1 MILHMYNNLTK
12 SDICCLII
20 SYNPD
25 DNIFQLIKTL
35 EHQVAYLIIVD
46 NNSREDKR
54 IALSEF
60 IKSREVKLIINNTN
74 RGVAAALNQG
84 IHEAKL
90 NKYKWIITFDQD
102 TKSSNR
108 IIEYICEVYNS
119 YSQKERVGMIGVN
132 YPDLNTRNFKKF
144 SVEQK
149 YLLKDYLITSGTL
162 LNIQAFDEVGEFRED
177 FFIDNVDLEYSL
189 RLREHGKVLLVTSK
203 IGMVH
208 RPGNPKIKRRTWFS
222 INSSNHVPFRRY
234 FMARNHIILSRLY
247 LLKFPVF
254 IIKLNFFFIL
264 SFISMLF
271 LEKDLKEKLL
281 ATLKGIHAG
290 FKEKALM

>member
-108 IIEYICEVYNS
+108 IIEYICRHTIAQRSGILAGTICMDRTCYVREAIFL
-119 YSQKERVGMIGVN
+119 R
-132 YPDLNTRNFKKF
+132 
-144 SVEQK
+144 
-149 YLLKDYLITSGTL
+149 DYCG
-162 LNIQAFDEVGEFRED
+162 R
-177 FFIDNVDLEYSL
+177 
-189 RLREHGKVLLVTSK
+189 
-203 IGMVH
+203 
-208 RPGNPKIKRRTWFS
+208 
-222 INSSNHVPFRRY
+222 
-234 FMARNHIILSRLY
+234 
-247 LLKFPVF
+247 
-254 IIKLNFFFIL
+254 
-264 SFISMLF
+264 
-271 LEKDLKEKLL
+271 
-281 ATLKGIHAG
+281 
-290 FKEKALM
+290 